1 MLPLTAQAAAH
12 CRAPETSAGVLVA
25 AATTVL
31 VASAAVLL
39 LENLAGI
46 ANERSG
52 RGTLS
57 FLIRK
62 TGVDRNSKF
71 DLICYFFLPL
81 KTHKTLKT
89 HSKHGG
95 RGEEEET

>member
-1 MLPLTAQAAAH
+1 
-12 CRAPETSAGVLVA
+12 VA

-52 RGTLS
+52 RAAA
-57 FLIRK
+57 
-62 TGVDRNSKF
+62 
-71 DLICYFFLPL
+71 
-81 KTHKTLKT
+81 
-89 HSKHGG
+89 
-95 RGEEEET
+95 